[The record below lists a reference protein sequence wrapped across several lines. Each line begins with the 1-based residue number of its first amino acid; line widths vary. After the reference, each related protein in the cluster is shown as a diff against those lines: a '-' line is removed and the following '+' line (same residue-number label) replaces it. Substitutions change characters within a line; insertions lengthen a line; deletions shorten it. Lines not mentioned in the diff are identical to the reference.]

1 MPNLV
6 KGDFF
11 DELFDFRRNFD
22 HIFHRFLTT
31 SGPGGGREANMLV
44 GVPPIEARIDKQD
57 KKYHLRVA
65 LPGVDPKDLT
75 VELQG
80 SNLTVR
86 GEHQS
91 SEEKK
96 EADYLQQEFSYGRI
110 ERTILLPEGT
120 DTSKLTAEYNNG
132 VLELAA
138 PVTEAA
144 LPKQIDVK
152 SAPKTKGAGA

>member
-1 MPNLV
+1 MANLV

-31 SGPGGGREANMLV
+31 SGPSGGREENMLV
-44 GVPPIEARIDKQD
+44 KVPPIEARIDKQD

-96 EADYLQQEFSYGRI
+96 EGDYLQQEFSYGRI

-138 PVTEAA
+138 PVAEAA
-144 LPKQIDVK
+144 LPKQIVVK

>member
-1 MPNLV
+1 MANLV

-11 DELFDFRRNFD
+11 DDLFDFRRNFD
-22 HIFHRFLTT
+22 HIFHRFLT
-31 SGPGGGREANMLV
+31 SSAPGRGREANMLV
-44 GVPPIEARIDKQD
+44 GVPPIEARIDKED
-57 KKYHLRVA
+57 RKYHLRVA

-96 EADYLQQEFSYGRI
+96 EADYLRQEFSYGRI

-132 VLELAA
+132 VLEIAA
-138 PVTEAA
+138 PVVEAA

-152 SAPKTKGAGA
+152 SAPKAKGAGV